1 MRIFGNRQFVIDLL
15 FAKYLQLGYYATI
28 QFSPRVFYARTCS
41 LMVMN

>member
-1 MRIFGNRQFVIDLL
+1 MGYSHANFSIL